1 MGIGGGAASASLV
14 WGLWGFTRW
23 PRTSGKE
30 HPIIAECCAYA
41 DYDGWL
47 VTTMDK
53 RRLPRLP
60 FALAYTSGWY
70 PEETTPEST
79 GRWTHQT
86 ATLSFLNPQADATF
100 SLDYAARVPQAV
112 TVSVG
117 DQLLQSFVAD
127 ASGRRRRQRIPLPAA
142 ARRCCTARSKSLTS
156 LCRLQSH
163 PAQYVSGIPSAAI
176 LLSISHP
183 IRCSTRCLANV
194 RVRISGPM
202 IAL

>member
-1 MGIGGGAASASLV
+1 MPLPRRSSGDSGGL
-14 WGLWGFTRW
+14 
-23 PRTSGKE
+23 SGGRERLAKE
-30 HPIIAECCAYA
+30 HPIIAGCCAYA

-86 ATLSFLNPQADATF
+86 ATLSFSNPQADATF

-127 ASGRRRRQRIPLPAA
+127 ASGRRRRQRIPLPRSGAGKSGQGRDSDHCGPDVRA
-142 ARRCCTARSKSLTS
+142 SESDRGLARRPRTW
-156 LCRLQSH
+156 H
-163 PAQYVSGIPSAAI
+163 
-176 LLSISHP
+176 
-183 IRCSTRCLANV
+183 
-194 RVRISGPM
+194 
-202 IAL
+202 